1 MKKER
6 YNIKG
11 MHCSNCSIA
20 IENSINKLE
29 GIKKVDVNPISSQM
43 IVEYDEDKLNSKD
56 IEKNVESI
64 GYEAYLKINKTV
76 EKATKGEN
84 KEKKILALSIILTL
98 LLLYI
103 SMGTMM
109 GLYIPTMIPFYINIS
124 FQFIITI
131 IVIILNFDYYNLGY
145 ISFKTKALNM
155 NTLIMVSTLSSLLL
169 SMYNIIFLKDLH
181 DIYFESIVT
190 ILTLV
195 RLGKYLESRIK
206 RYTSISMDAMINLI
220 PSKVV
225 LDVEGNELEKPI
237 ESIKI
242 NDVLIVKSGE
252 NIAADGTVV
261 EGVGYINESII
272 TGESKL
278 VKKEKGDKVISGSIL
293 QKGYIKYNVDKIGED
308 TLLNKIIN
316 LVDEAVNSKPSISK
330 FVDKVSA
337 IFVPAV
343 LSISFLTLVIY
354 LLLGYNINMAIMRS
368 VSVLVISCPCALGI
382 ATPISIM
389 IGSYKS
395 SSFGILFKN
404 SEILEM
410 MENIDVVLFDK
421 TGTLTKGYPEVVEYL
436 SNDDVSESIIYSI
449 EKKSEHPLALAFVK
463 YFEEKGVKRYRVEEF
478 EQLEGKGIRAI
489 IKNQEYLLGN
499 EILMKDNNVD
509 LNIYRE
515 KINQYSNEGS
525 TVILLSKNKKLIS
538 LAAISDDLRDESMSL
553 ISRLKNKGI
562 KTVMLTGDNKKVATY
577 LGNKLGIDDIYS
589 DLLPEDKF
597 RLLKEYQKNHKVVM
611 VGDGVNDAV
620 ALAGADVSISITGS
634 TDVAIETSD
643 VVLMNSN
650 IEHIVTAINLSSA
663 VIKNIKLSL
672 FWAFIYNIIG
682 IPMAIGLF
690 GFSLNPMFA
699 AFAMSMSSICVLI
712 NALTLN
718 LFKDR

>member
-368 VSVLVISCPCALGI
+368 VAVLVISCPCALGI

>member
-103 SMGTMM
+103 SMGAMM
-109 GLYIPTMIPFYINIS
+109 GLDIPNMIPFHINVS
-124 FQFIITI
+124 LQFIITI
-131 IVIILNFDYYNLGY
+131 IVMILNFDYYNLGY
-145 ISFKTKALNM
+145 ISFKTKTLNM
-155 NTLIMVSTLSSLLL
+155 NTLIMVSTLASLIL
-169 SMYNIIFLKDLH
+169 SIFNILILKNFH

-220 PSKVV
+220 PSKVIV
-225 LDVEGNELEKPI
+225 DIEGNELEKPI

-368 VSVLVISCPCALGI
+368 VAVLVISCPCALGI

>member
-103 SMGTMM
+103 SMGAMM
-109 GLYIPTMIPFYINIS
+109 GLDIPNMIPFHINVS
-124 FQFIITI
+124 LQFIITI
-131 IVIILNFDYYNLGY
+131 IVMILNFDYYNLGY
-145 ISFKTKALNM
+145 ISFKTKTLNM
-155 NTLIMVSTLSSLLL
+155 NTLIMVSTLASLIL
-169 SMYNIIFLKDLH
+169 SIFNILILKNFH

-220 PSKVV
+220 PSKVIV
-225 LDVEGNELEKPI
+225 DIEGNELEKPI

-261 EGVGYINESII
+261 EGLGYINESII

-368 VSVLVISCPCALGI
+368 VAVLVISCPCALGI

-525 TVILLSKNKKLIS
+525 TVILLSKNNKLIS

>member
-103 SMGTMM
+103 SMGAMM
-109 GLYIPTMIPFYINIS
+109 GLDIPNMIPFHINVS
-124 FQFIITI
+124 LQFIITI
-131 IVIILNFDYYNLGY
+131 IVMILNFDYYNLGY
-145 ISFKTKALNM
+145 ISFKTKTLNM
-155 NTLIMVSTLSSLLL
+155 NTLIMVSTLASLIL
-169 SMYNIIFLKDLH
+169 SIFNILILKNFH

-220 PSKVV
+220 PSKVIV
-225 LDVEGNELEKPI
+225 DIEGNELEKPI

-261 EGVGYINESII
+261 EGLGYINESII

-368 VSVLVISCPCALGI
+368 VAVLVISCPCALGI

-395 SSFGILFKN
+395 SIFGILFKN

>member
-103 SMGTMM
+103 SMGAMM
-109 GLYIPTMIPFYINIS
+109 GLDIPNMIPFHINVS
-124 FQFIITI
+124 LQFIITI
-131 IVIILNFDYYNLGY
+131 IVMILNFDYYNLGY
-145 ISFKTKALNM
+145 ISFKTKTLNM
-155 NTLIMVSTLSSLLL
+155 NTLIMVSTLASLIL
-169 SMYNIIFLKDLH
+169 SIFNILILKNFH

-220 PSKVV
+220 PSKVIV
-225 LDVEGNELEKPI
+225 DIEGNELEKPI

-261 EGVGYINESII
+261 EGLGYINESII

-368 VSVLVISCPCALGI
+368 VAVLVISCPCALGI

>member
-76 EKATKGEN
+76 EKASKDEN
-84 KEKKILALSIILTL
+84 KEKIILSLSIILTL

-103 SMGTMM
+103 SMGAMM
-109 GLYIPTMIPFYINIS
+109 GLDIPNMIPFHINVS
-124 FQFIITI
+124 LQFIITI
-131 IVIILNFDYYNLGY
+131 IVMILNFDYYNLGY
-145 ISFKTKALNM
+145 ISFKTKTLNM
-155 NTLIMVSTLSSLLL
+155 NTLIMVSTLASLIL
-169 SMYNIIFLKDLH
+169 SIFNILILKNFH

-220 PSKVV
+220 PSKVIV
-225 LDVEGNELEKPI
+225 DIEGTELEKTI
-237 ESIKI
+237 EDIKV
-242 NDVLIVKSGE
+242 NDILIVKSGE

-368 VSVLVISCPCALGI
+368 VAVLVISCPCALGI

-525 TVILLSKNKKLIS
+525 TVILLSKNNKLIS

>member
-103 SMGTMM
+103 SMGAMM
-109 GLYIPTMIPFYINIS
+109 GLDIPNMIPFHINVS
-124 FQFIITI
+124 LQFIITI
-131 IVIILNFDYYNLGY
+131 IVMILNFDYYNLGY

-261 EGVGYINESII
+261 EGLGYINESII

-337 IFVPAV
+337 IFVPVV

-368 VSVLVISCPCALGI
+368 VAVLVISCPCALGI

>member
-6 YNIKG
+6 YDIKG

-103 SMGTMM
+103 SMGAMM
-109 GLYIPTMIPFYINIS
+109 GLYIPNMIPFHINVS
-124 FQFIITI
+124 LQFIITI
-131 IVIILNFDYYNLGY
+131 IVMILNFDYYNLGY
-145 ISFKTKALNM
+145 ISFKTKTLNM
-155 NTLIMVSTLSSLLL
+155 NTLIMVSTLASLIL
-169 SMYNIIFLKDLH
+169 SIFNILILKNFH

-220 PSKVV
+220 PSKVIV
-225 LDVEGNELEKPI
+225 DIEGTELEKTI
-237 ESIKI
+237 EDIKV
-242 NDVLIVKSGE
+242 NDILIAKSGE
-252 NIAADGTVV
+252 NIAADGTVI
-261 EGVGYINESII
+261 EGSGYINESII

-278 VKKEKGDKVISGSIL
+278 IKKEKGDKVISGSIL
-293 QKGYIKYNVDKIGED
+293 QKGYIKYSVDKLGED
-308 TLLNKIIN
+308 TILNKIIN

-330 FVDKVSA
+330 FVDKMSA
-337 IFVPAV
+337 IFVPVV
-343 LSISFLTLVIY
+343 LFISLLTLDIY
-354 LLLGYNINMAIMRS
+354 HLLGYNINIAIMRA
-368 VSVLVISCPCALGI
+368 VAVLVISCPCALGI

-410 MENIDVVLFDK
+410 MGNIDVVLFDK

-436 SNDDVSESIIYSI
+436 SNDDISESIIYSI

-463 YFEEKGVKRYRVEEF
+463 YFEGKGVKRYRVEEF
-478 EQLEGKGIRAI
+478 EQLDGRGIRAI
-489 IKNQEYLLGN
+489 IKNEVYLLGN
-499 EILMKDNNVD
+499 ETLMIENNVD
-509 LNIYRE
+509 LSIYRNE
-515 KINQYSNEGS
+515 INKYSNQGS
-525 TVILLSKNKKLIS
+525 TVILLAKDNKLIS
-538 LAAISDDLRDESMSL
+538 LSAISDDLRDESISL
-553 ISRLKNKGI
+553 ISKLKNKGI
-562 KTVMLTGDNKKVATY
+562 KTVMLTGDNNKVATY
-577 LGNKLGIDDIYS
+577 LGNKLGIDDIHS

-663 VIKNIKLSL
+663 VIKNIKISL

-699 AFAMSMSSICVLI
+699 ALAMSMSSICVLI

>member
-368 VSVLVISCPCALGI
+368 VAVLVISCPCALGI

-538 LAAISDDLRDESMSL
+538 LAAISDDLRDESISL

>member
-76 EKATKGEN
+76 EKVTKGEN

-368 VSVLVISCPCALGI
+368 VAVLVISCPCALGI

>member
-368 VSVLVISCPCALGI
+368 VAVLVISCPCALGI

-525 TVILLSKNKKLIS
+525 TVILLSKNNKLIS

>member
-103 SMGTMM
+103 SMGAMM
-109 GLYIPTMIPFYINIS
+109 GLDIPNMIPFHINVS
-124 FQFIITI
+124 LQFIITI
-131 IVIILNFDYYNLGY
+131 IVMILNFDYYNLGY
-145 ISFKTKALNM
+145 ISFKTKTLNM
-155 NTLIMVSTLSSLLL
+155 NTLIMVSTLASLIL
-169 SMYNIIFLKDLH
+169 SIFNILILKNFH

-220 PSKVV
+220 PSKVIV
-225 LDVEGNELEKPI
+225 DIEGNELEKPI

-261 EGVGYINESII
+261 EGLGYINESII

-337 IFVPAV
+337 IFVPVV

-368 VSVLVISCPCALGI
+368 VAVLVISCPCALGI

>member
-6 YNIKG
+6 YDIKG

-76 EKATKGEN
+76 EKASKDEN
-84 KEKKILALSIILTL
+84 KEKIILSLSIILTL

-103 SMGTMM
+103 SMGAMM
-109 GLYIPTMIPFYINIS
+109 GLDIPNMIPFHINVS
-124 FQFIITI
+124 LQFIITI
-131 IVIILNFDYYNLGY
+131 IVMILNFDYYNLGY
-145 ISFKTKALNM
+145 ISFKTKTLNM
-155 NTLIMVSTLSSLLL
+155 NTLIMVSTLASLIL
-169 SMYNIIFLKDLH
+169 SIFNILILKNFH

-220 PSKVV
+220 PSKVIV
-225 LDVEGNELEKPI
+225 DIEGTELEKTI
-237 ESIKI
+237 EDIKV
-242 NDVLIVKSGE
+242 NDILIVKSGE

-368 VSVLVISCPCALGI
+368 VAVLVISCPCALGI

-525 TVILLSKNKKLIS
+525 TVILLSKNNKLIS

>member
-1 MKKER
+1 
-6 YNIKG
+6 
-11 MHCSNCSIA
+11 
-20 IENSINKLE
+20 
-29 GIKKVDVNPISSQM
+29 
-43 IVEYDEDKLNSKD
+43 
-56 IEKNVESI
+56 
-64 GYEAYLKINKTV
+64 
-76 EKATKGEN
+76 
-84 KEKKILALSIILTL
+84 
-98 LLLYI
+98 
-103 SMGTMM
+103 MGAMM
-109 GLYIPTMIPFYINIS
+109 GLDIPNMIPFHINVS
-124 FQFIITI
+124 LQFIITI
-131 IVIILNFDYYNLGY
+131 IVMILNFDYYNLGY
-145 ISFKTKALNM
+145 ISFKTKTLNM
-155 NTLIMVSTLSSLLL
+155 NTLIMVSTLASLIL
-169 SMYNIIFLKDLH
+169 SIFNILILKNFH

-220 PSKVV
+220 PSKVIV
-225 LDVEGNELEKPI
+225 DIEGNELEKPI

-261 EGVGYINESII
+261 EGLGYINESII

-337 IFVPAV
+337 IFVPVV

-368 VSVLVISCPCALGI
+368 VAVLVISCPCALGI

>member
-103 SMGTMM
+103 SMGAMM
-109 GLYIPTMIPFYINIS
+109 GLDIPNMIPFHINVS
-124 FQFIITI
+124 LQFIITI
-131 IVIILNFDYYNLGY
+131 IVMILNFDYYNLGY
-145 ISFKTKALNM
+145 ISFKTKTLNM
-155 NTLIMVSTLSSLLL
+155 NTLIMVSTLASLIL
-169 SMYNIIFLKDLH
+169 SIFNILILKNFH

-220 PSKVV
+220 PSKVIV
-225 LDVEGNELEKPI
+225 DIEGNELEKPI

-261 EGVGYINESII
+261 EGLGYINESII

-368 VSVLVISCPCALGI
+368 VAVLVISCPCALGI

-478 EQLEGKGIRAI
+478 EQVEGKGIRAI

>member
-103 SMGTMM
+103 SMGAMM
-109 GLYIPTMIPFYINIS
+109 GLDIPNMIPFHINVS
-124 FQFIITI
+124 LQFIITI
-131 IVIILNFDYYNLGY
+131 IVMILNFDYYNLGY
-145 ISFKTKALNM
+145 ISFKTKTLNM
-155 NTLIMVSTLSSLLL
+155 NTLIMVSTLASLIL
-169 SMYNIIFLKDLH
+169 SIFNILILKNFH

-220 PSKVV
+220 PSKVIV
-225 LDVEGNELEKPI
+225 DIEGNELEKPI

-261 EGVGYINESII
+261 EGLGYINESII

-337 IFVPAV
+337 IFVPVV

-368 VSVLVISCPCALGI
+368 VAVLVISCPCALGI

-389 IGSYKS
+389 IGSYRS

>member
-103 SMGTMM
+103 SMGAMM
-109 GLYIPTMIPFYINIS
+109 GLDIPNMIPFHINVS
-124 FQFIITI
+124 LQFIITI
-131 IVIILNFDYYNLGY
+131 IVMILNFDYYNLGY
-145 ISFKTKALNM
+145 ISFKTKTLNM
-155 NTLIMVSTLSSLLL
+155 NTLIMVSTLASLIL
-169 SMYNIIFLKDLH
+169 SIFNILILKNFH

-220 PSKVV
+220 PSKVIV
-225 LDVEGNELEKPI
+225 DIEGNELEKPI

-261 EGVGYINESII
+261 EGLGYINESII

>member
-103 SMGTMM
+103 SMGAMM
-109 GLYIPTMIPFYINIS
+109 GLDIPNMIPFHINVS
-124 FQFIITI
+124 LQFIITI
-131 IVIILNFDYYNLGY
+131 IVMILNFDYYNLGY
-145 ISFKTKALNM
+145 ISFKTKTLNM
-155 NTLIMVSTLSSLLL
+155 NTLIMVSTLASLIL
-169 SMYNIIFLKDLH
+169 SIFNILILKNFH

-220 PSKVV
+220 PSKVIV
-225 LDVEGNELEKPI
+225 DIEGNELEKPI

-261 EGVGYINESII
+261 EGLGYINESII

-337 IFVPAV
+337 IFVPVV

-368 VSVLVISCPCALGI
+368 VAVLVISCPCALGI

-611 VGDGVNDAV
+611 VGDGVNDVV

>member
-6 YNIKG
+6 YDIKG

-84 KEKKILALSIILTL
+84 KEKKVLALSIILTL

-103 SMGTMM
+103 SMGAMM
-109 GLYIPTMIPFYINIS
+109 GLYIPNIIPFYINVS
-124 FQFIITI
+124 LQFIITI
-131 IVIILNFDYYNLGY
+131 IVMILNFDYFNLGY

-169 SMYNIIFLKDLH
+169 SIYNIIFLKDFH

-220 PSKVV
+220 PSKVIV
-225 LDVEGNELEKPI
+225 DIEGTELEKTI
-237 ESIKI
+237 EDIKI
-242 NDVLIVKSGE
+242 NDILIVKSGE
-252 NIAADGTVV
+252 NIAADGTVI
-261 EGVGYINESII
+261 EGSGYINESII

-278 VKKEKGDKVISGSIL
+278 IKKEKGDKVISGSIL
-293 QKGYIKYNVDKIGED
+293 QKGYIKYSVDKLGED
-308 TLLNKIIN
+308 TILNKIIN

-330 FVDKVSA
+330 FVDKMSA
-337 IFVPAV
+337 IFVPVV
-343 LSISFLTLVIY
+343 LSISLLTLVIY
-354 LLLGYNINMAIMRS
+354 LLLGYNINMAIMRA
-368 VSVLVISCPCALGI
+368 VAVLVISCPCALGI

-410 MENIDVVLFDK
+410 MGNIDVVLFDK

-436 SNDDVSESIIYSI
+436 SNDDISESIIYSI

-463 YFEEKGVKRYRVEEF
+463 YFEGKGVKRYRVEEF
-478 EQLEGKGIRAI
+478 EQLDGRGIRAI
-489 IKNQEYLLGN
+489 IKNEVYLLGN
-499 EILMKDNNVD
+499 ETLMIENNVD
-509 LNIYRE
+509 LSIYRNE
-515 KINQYSNEGS
+515 INKYSNQGS
-525 TVILLSKNKKLIS
+525 TVILLAKDNKLIS
-538 LAAISDDLRDESMSL
+538 LSAISDDLRDESMSL
-553 ISRLKNKGI
+553 ISKLKKKGI

-577 LGNKLGIDDIYS
+577 LGNKLDIDDIHS

-718 LFKDR
+718 LFKDK

>member
-29 GIKKVDVNPISSQM
+29 GIKKVEVNPISSQM

-64 GYEAYLKINKTV
+64 GYEAYLKINKAV
-76 EKATKGEN
+76 EKASKDEN
-84 KEKKILALSIILTL
+84 KEKIILSLSIILTL

-337 IFVPAV
+337 IFVPVV

-368 VSVLVISCPCALGI
+368 VAVLVISCPCALGI

>member
-1 MKKER
+1 
-6 YNIKG
+6 
-11 MHCSNCSIA
+11 
-20 IENSINKLE
+20 
-29 GIKKVDVNPISSQM
+29 
-43 IVEYDEDKLNSKD
+43 
-56 IEKNVESI
+56 
-64 GYEAYLKINKTV
+64 
-76 EKATKGEN
+76 
-84 KEKKILALSIILTL
+84 
-98 LLLYI
+98 
-103 SMGTMM
+103 
-109 GLYIPTMIPFYINIS
+109 
-124 FQFIITI
+124 
-131 IVIILNFDYYNLGY
+131 
-145 ISFKTKALNM
+145 
-155 NTLIMVSTLSSLLL
+155 
-169 SMYNIIFLKDLH
+169 
-181 DIYFESIVT
+181 
-190 ILTLV
+190 
-195 RLGKYLESRIK
+195 
-206 RYTSISMDAMINLI
+206 
-220 PSKVV
+220 
-225 LDVEGNELEKPI
+225 
-237 ESIKI
+237 
-242 NDVLIVKSGE
+242 
-252 NIAADGTVV
+252 
-261 EGVGYINESII
+261 
-272 TGESKL
+272 
-278 VKKEKGDKVISGSIL
+278 
-293 QKGYIKYNVDKIGED
+293 
-308 TLLNKIIN
+308 
-316 LVDEAVNSKPSISK
+316 
-330 FVDKVSA
+330 
-337 IFVPAV
+337 
-343 LSISFLTLVIY
+343 
-354 LLLGYNINMAIMRS
+354 
-368 VSVLVISCPCALGI
+368 
-382 ATPISIM
+382 M